1 MNLRRFRTISSITLA
16 SIVLAVVIIGRI
28 PTSECTCSK
37 PEQQQEENEC
47 PFGKLRLLA
56 GFALASDLVLLSP
69 PEPGYE
75 KLLFSVVFFQ
85 ELDTLLSYSPRA
97 PPFFLI

>member
-1 MNLRRFRTISSITLA
+1 MNRGAFRTFSSITLA
-16 SIVLAVVIIGRI
+16 GLVLAVVIIGRI
-28 PTSECTCSK
+28 PTSECPCSK

-56 GFALASDLVLLSP
+56 GFALASELVLLSP
-69 PEPGYE
+69 VKAEYE
-75 KLLFSVVFFQ
+75 KPLFPLVFFK
-85 ELDTLLSYSPRA
+85 ELNTLLSYSPRA